1 MIKLILNDGN
11 KKYYEGEKEG
21 KKILFCVYDFN
32 NNHTLEKINEA
43 FRSAQL
49 ENYISEHHSLEE
61 ITSEPLNLLQLNIYN
76 FGSTFTV
83 LNYNLYE
90 YEKFINKIE
99 APEKALKSACICR
112 DRDAGYFYIA
122 CEEHDNESRLTKK
135 NISII
140 EKKVNE
146 LVPSI
151 QGLLNMNYSHTE
163 IY

>member
-1 MIKLILNDGN
+1 MIKLILNDGC

-49 ENYISEHHSLEE
+49 ENYILERYSSEE
-61 ITSEPLNLLQLNIYN
+61 ITSEPLNLLQLNIYS

-90 YEKFINKIE
+90 YEKFINKIA
-99 APEKALKSACICR
+99 APDKALKSACICK
-112 DRDAGYFYIA
+112 DKKGGYFYIA
-122 CEEHDNESRLTKK
+122 CEEYDEESRLTKK

-140 EKKVNE
+140 EKKVSE
-146 LVPSI
+146 LI
-151 QGLLNMNYSHTE
+151 QGIEKILNMGYSHTE